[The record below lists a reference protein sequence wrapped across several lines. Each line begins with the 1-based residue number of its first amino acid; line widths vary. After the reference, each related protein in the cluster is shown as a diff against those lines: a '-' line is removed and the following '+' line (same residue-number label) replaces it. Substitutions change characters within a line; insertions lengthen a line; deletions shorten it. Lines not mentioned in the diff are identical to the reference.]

1 MRILVTGSQGQLG
14 RCIQDVAR
22 NNPKEEFVFTDY
34 QELDI
39 TRAEKVTDYFAIGTF
54 DYCINCAAYTA
65 VDKAENEPEE
75 AFKINADGPKILAD
89 VCQHFGC
96 KLIHISTDFVFDGTK
111 TIPYTEEDVPN
122 PLNIYG
128 KSKLQGEYY
137 VKEKMKEYFIIR
149 TSWVYSEYGSNFLK
163 TMLRLGEE
171 RKQLKVVNDQQGSP
185 TYAADLAAFI
195 VYLIKNRRKEYGI
208 YHYSNQGSISWYD
221 FAKTILRLKSSS
233 CEVLP
238 ISTAEYPT
246 DAVRP
251 CYSVMDNTKVKN
263 IFKADIIEWKAGLT
277 RCLTKIVA

>member
-39 TRAEKVTDYFAIGTF
+39 TQAEKVTDFFANGTF

-65 VDKAENEPEE
+65 VDKAENEPEQ
-75 AFKINADGPKILAD
+75 AFKINAEGPKNLAEA
-89 VCQHFGC
+89 CQFFGC
-96 KLIHISTDFVFDGTK
+96 RLIHISTDFVFDGTK
-111 TIPYTEEDVPN
+111 TNPYTEEDIPN
-122 PLNIYG
+122 PLNVYG
-128 KSKLQGEYY
+128 KSKLQGECY
-137 VKEKMKEYFIIR
+137 VKEKMKDYFIIR

-163 TMLRLGEE
+163 TMLRLGKE
-171 RKQLKVVNDQQGSP
+171 RKELKVVNDQLGSP

-195 VYLIKNRRKEYGI
+195 VFLIKNKRKEYGM

-221 FAKTILRLKSSS
+221 FAKTILKLKSSS

-238 ISTAEYPT
+238 VSTAEYPT
-246 DAVRP
+246 VAVRP

-263 IFKADIIEWKAGLT
+263 IFKVDITEWKAGLT
-277 RCLTKIVA
+277 RCLAKVLV